1 MQCEKLKCGAGGTEG
16 FQGLIQRCVH
26 WVNEKEGALVRATG
40 VKGGDLQEW
49 WEVRGQHRVELVILS
64 ILSLQ
69 SSHTTK
75 LSLKGQREDRIL
87 SLLSE

>member
-26 WVNEKEGALVRATG
+26 WVNEKEGTLVRATG

-49 WEVRGQHRVELVILS
+49 
-64 ILSLQ
+64 
-69 SSHTTK
+69 
-75 LSLKGQREDRIL
+75 
-87 SLLSE
+87 